1 MTNFIDKMI
10 NDPGIKFFAK
20 EDITITASHITS
32 ITSLITASHITQ
44 T

>member
-1 MTNFIDKMI
+1 MKDFIDKMI

-20 EDITITASHITS
+20 EDITVTASH